1 MDSKFDNLRT
11 QIYDELVDGGDQTLV
26 ESLLVEYKELLV
38 VARIKYPEAYPSY
51 QLKFNGVQNK
61 VRQYQIKQNIAVNER
76 TQEQRLEKYYIVPE
90 ASSSMSA
97 EEAREALFAG
107 YARSSKNQEDK
118 STKQQVLSTNKKIT
132 QSLQQTRQL
141 MTSSILQTELNIDSL
156 DQQTKDLK
164 SLNES
169 YMKFSDILSVSDSV
183 VKFIQKQDR
192 EDQRR
197 IRYALIFLGLCVF
210 RVFWRRALSLPIRML
225 LWWFLRLFRV
235 FGWIFGKVFFKSS
248 SAVTS
253 SGGISYET
261 VSALM
266 TQVESS
272 MDPSSISSSLDDI
285 LASVKSGVEVA
296 ESIVSAA
303 VSDQADILSDA
314 VSTVVS
320 AAESIATASSSI
332 VSSVVSAE
340 SPIQSSSSI
349 EAVSSIISSSTG
361 VTIEAAMEIL
371 DEL

>member
-38 VARIKYPEAYPSY
+38 VARIKYPEAYPLY
-51 QLKFNGVQNK
+51 QLKFDGVQNK
-61 VRQYQIKQNIAVNER
+61 VRQYQIKQNLAVNER

-90 ASSSMSA
+90 ASLSMLA

-107 YARSSKNQEDK
+107 YARSSKHQEDK
-118 STKQQVLSTNKKIT
+118 LTKQQVLLTNKKIT

-141 MTSSILQTELNIDSL
+141 MTSLILQTELNIDSL

-169 YMKFSDILSVSDSV
+169 YMKFSDILSVSDLV

-210 RVFWRRALSLPIRML
+210 RVFWRRALLLPIRML

-248 SAVTS
+248 SAVS
-253 SGGISYET
+253 SSGISYET

-272 MDPSSISSSLDDI
+272 IDPSSISSLIDDI
-285 LASVKSGVEVA
+285 LASVKLGVEVA

-303 VSDQADILSDA
+303 VLDRADILSDT

-320 AAESIATASSSI
+320 AAEAIASSSI
-332 VSSVVSAE
+332 VSSVVSME

-349 EAVSSIISSSTG
+349 EAVSSIITSSAG
-361 VTIEAAMEIL
+361 VTIAAAMEIL